1 MTIGE
6 RVLELI
12 HEKNMTQNAFS
23 VQTGIPQSTMSSWKG
38 KRQNPSIDKLKIICD
53 TLEVD
58 PYYLISA
65 TENRSML
72 NNDYIIVYRKDE
84 EYDVLIEYRKL
95 NKGSRC
101 RLKGYMDALME
112 EQKNED

>member
-12 HEKNMTQNAFS
+12 RQKGMTQKAFS
-23 VQTGIPQSTMSSWKG
+23 LQTGIPQSTMSSWKG

-53 TLEVD
+53 TLSVD
-58 PYYLISA
+58 PYYLIAA
-65 TENRSML
+65 TENKSVL
-72 NNDYIIVYRKDE
+72 NHDYITVYRKDE
-84 EYDVLIEYRKL
+84 EYNVLVEYRKL
-95 NKGSRC
+95 NNNSRN

-112 EQKNED
+112 EQKGED